1 MSDNSRE
8 AYAREKLWQ
17 AVEVLATLPGTVQER
32 LAQATSHLFLIRP
45 EDISDEGLQQAL
57 GKIRA
62 ELTSQPAQGSE
73 GTVIATLATT
83 SNADAR
89 QIARRILDLH
99 SELEKQHYRRT
110 GEI

>member
-62 ELTSQPAQGSE
+62 ELTSGPE